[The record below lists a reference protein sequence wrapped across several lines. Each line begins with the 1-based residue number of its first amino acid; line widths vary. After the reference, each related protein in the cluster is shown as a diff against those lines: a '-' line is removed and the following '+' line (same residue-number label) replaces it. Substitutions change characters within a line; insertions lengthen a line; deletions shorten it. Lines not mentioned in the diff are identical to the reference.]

1 MIEST
6 STTPEQSVT
15 DKQDDMDTLD
25 HKIIRVRE
33 QAGWLL
39 LFGVIGFFGSTIN
52 AMVRLNNSLSTGTF
66 EGEYSFYPVLLN
78 SLFSLLI
85 VWSITGSLLV
95 YCTFKQRELLAKR
108 YFISQ

>member
-15 DKQDDMDTLD
+15 DKQSEMDTLD
-25 HKIIRVRE
+25 NEISRVRE
-33 QAGWLL
+33 QAGLL
-39 LFGVIGFFGSTIN
+39 IFFGVLSFFGIIVGGAVSII
-52 AMVRLNNSLSTGTF
+52 NSLSAETF
-66 EGEYSFYPVLLN
+66 REYNYLAVLLTLM
-78 SLFSLLI
+78 LFLF
-85 VWSITGSLLV
+85 VVGSITGSLLI